1 MASLPCR
8 RPARGGFTLIEL
20 LVVLAVI
27 GLLVGL
33 LLPAVQAAR
42 EAARR
47 MQCSNNLKQIALAA
61 LNYAE
66 SWGTLPIGG
75 HEQSIAAGT
84 GPFAPDG
91 SPFVS
96 KGVFLSLTP
105 FLDQPAVFDAMN
117 FDVNVWTAINATVS
131 AIGIS
136 TLWCP
141 SDPGVNDPQV
151 LPDGS
156 FFDPGPFKMYYTSY
170 SGSFGTWLVFPQYN
184 AQANGLFMARD
195 AVRLASITDGLSQ
208 TIAFGEHSRAI
219 LSPADQVCWHW
230 WPSGS
235 HGDTLGEA
243 LYPINPQR
251 VLPYLTDIG
260 GAPAYAVAASSR
272 HPGGANFALA
282 DGSVQFLKETIDCW
296 RIDPATGLPP
306 GIWYAPPGLIH
317 VAPGTQFP
325 IYQALATR
333 NGGEVIGAQAY

>member
-1 MASLPCR
+1 
-8 RPARGGFTLIEL
+8 LIEL
-20 LVVLAVI
+20 LVVLAII

-47 MQCSNNLKQIALAA
+47 MQCTNNLKQITLAA

-66 SWGTLPIGG
+66 NWGTLPMGG
-75 HEQSIAAGT
+75 YAQSIAAGT

-91 SPFVS
+91 TPYVS
-96 KGVFLSLTP
+96 NGPLLPLTP
-105 FLDQPAVFDAMN
+105 YLDQRPVFDAMN
-117 FDVNVWTAINATVS
+117 FDVNIWTAINATVT

-141 SDPGVNDPQV
+141 SDPGINASRT
-151 LPDGS
+151 LSDGS
-156 FFDPGPFKMYYTSY
+156 FYDPGAFKMYYTSY
-170 SGSFGTWLVFPQYN
+170 HGSLGAWFVFPQFN
-184 AQANGLFMARD
+184 AYANGLFMAEG

-208 TIAFGEHSRAI
+208 TIAFGEHTRAI
-219 LSPADQVCWHW
+219 LSPADQDCWHW

-235 HGDTLGEA
+235 HGDAIGDA

-251 VLPYLTDIG
+251 VLPYSSADIG
-260 GAPAYAVAASSR
+260 QAPAYAVAASSL

-282 DGSVQFLKETIDCW
+282 DGSVRFLKETIDCW
-296 RIDPATGLPP
+296 RNDPATGLPP

-317 VAPGTQFP
+317 VASGTRFP
-325 IYQALATR
+325 VYQALSTR
-333 NGGEVIGAQAY
+333 NGGEVIDAQAY